1 MQYID
6 NHDLASKGYILV
18 NKSNISNYNQLLAK
32 EEEISKTKMI
42 DMFKANHFANKDVVN
57 LESLQEIH
65 YILFSDIYDFAGM
78 IRNYDISSNGYKF
91 EHYRFLVPS
100 TKYFIDQYI
109 ANKSIENA
117 IELYASMNVIHP
129 FCEGNGRA
137 TRFWFDQLLK
147 QDFNQVVDWSNI
159 SPIKYLEAMKLST
172 SDTNLLQQLITSNL
186 IDATNLDDYTFF
198 RAIDRSY
205 EYENLNYIKAQ
216 DLEHWDKFCPTKK
229 RCHHAMVISFF
240 FFATP
245 WHYAI

>member
-18 NKSNISNYNQLLAK
+18 NKLNISNYNQLLAK

-78 IRNYDISSNGYKF
+78 VRNYDISRNGYKF

-100 TKYFIDQYI
+100 TKYVIDQYI

-137 TRFWFDQLLK
+137 TD
-147 QDFNQVVDWSNI
+147 SG
-159 SPIKYLEAMKLST
+159 
-172 SDTNLLQQLITSNL
+172 LIN
-186 IDATNLDDYTFF
+186 F
-198 RAIDRSY
+198 
-205 EYENLNYIKAQ
+205 
-216 DLEHWDKFCPTKK
+216 
-229 RCHHAMVISFF
+229 
-240 FFATP
+240 
-245 WHYAI
+245 

>member
-18 NKSNISNYNQLLAK
+18 NKLNISNYNQLLAK

-78 IRNYDISSNGYKF
+78 VRNYDISRNGYKF

-100 TKYFIDQYI
+100 TKYVIDQYI

-129 FCEGNGRA
+129 FGEGNGRA
-137 TRFWFDQLLK
+137 TD
-147 QDFNQVVDWSNI
+147 SG
-159 SPIKYLEAMKLST
+159 
-172 SDTNLLQQLITSNL
+172 LIN
-186 IDATNLDDYTFF
+186 F
-198 RAIDRSY
+198 
-205 EYENLNYIKAQ
+205 
-216 DLEHWDKFCPTKK
+216 
-229 RCHHAMVISFF
+229 
-240 FFATP
+240 
-245 WHYAI
+245 

>member
-6 NHDLASKGYILV
+6 NHDLANKGYILV
-18 NKSNISNYNQLLAK
+18 NKLGISNCNELLAK
-32 EEEISKTKMI
+32 EEEISKAKMI
-42 DMFKANHFANKDVVN
+42 EMFKTNHFDNKDVVN

-65 YILFSDIYDFAGM
+65 YILCNDIYDFAGM
-78 IRNYDISSNGYKF
+78 IRNYDISKDGFKF
-91 EHYRFLVPS
+91 AHYRFLVPS
-100 TKYFIDQYI
+100 AKYAIEDYI
-109 ANKSIENA
+109 SHKSMENA

-147 QDFNQVVDWSNI
+147 QDFNQVVNWSNI
-159 SPIKYLEAMKLST
+159 APSEYLEAMKLST
-172 SDTNLLQQLITSNL
+172 SDTDLLQQLITSNL

-216 DLEHWDKFCPTKK
+216 DL
-229 RCHHAMVISFF
+229 VN
-240 FFATP
+240 
-245 WHYAI
+245 

>member
-18 NKSNISNYNQLLAK
+18 NKLNISNCNQLLAK

-42 DMFKANHFANKDVVN
+42 DMFKTNHFANKDVVN

-65 YILFSDIYDFAGM
+65 YILFSDIYDSAGM
-78 IRNYDISSNGYKF
+78 IRNYDISTNGYKF
-91 EHYRFLVPS
+91 EHYRFLIPS
-100 TKYFIDQYI
+100 AKYVIDQYI

-137 TRFWFDQLLK
+137 TRFWFDLLLK
-147 QDFNQVVDWSNI
+147 QDFNQVVNWSNI
-159 SPIKYLEAMKLST
+159 TPSEYLEAMKLST

-186 IDATNLDDYTFF
+186 MDATNLDDYTFF

-216 DLEHWDKFCPTKK
+216 DLVD
-229 RCHHAMVISFF
+229 
-240 FFATP
+240 
-245 WHYAI
+245 

>member
-1 MQYID
+1 MQYVD

-18 NKSNISNYNQLLAK
+18 NKLGISNYNELLAK

-42 DMFKANHFANKDVVN
+42 EMFKTNHFANKYVVN

-65 YILFSDIYDFAGM
+65 YILFNDIYDFAGM
-78 IRNYDISSNGYKF
+78 IRNYDISKDGFKF
-91 EHYRFLVPS
+91 AHYRFLIPS
-100 TKYFIDQYI
+100 AKYAINQYI

-147 QDFNQVVDWSNI
+147 KDFNQVVNWSNI
-159 SPIKYLEAMKLST
+159 TPSEYLEAMKLST

-186 IDATNLDDYTFF
+186 IDATKLDDYTFF
-198 RAIDRSY
+198 SAIDRSY

-216 DLEHWDKFCPTKK
+216 DLVD
-229 RCHHAMVISFF
+229 
-240 FFATP
+240 
-245 WHYAI
+245 